1 MRLLI
6 LYMFSLSLSSPLIAQ
21 MKIASATPVK
31 VLTVPTATLKVTEY
45 RDGSYGFT
53 YQNILSQK
61 PDLITIVCK
70 DRAEANFFIKDIRKA
85 FASKEGMASK
95 VNYGNSQIA
104 LIPASNGSV
113 FMRVEAKPDKISA
126 FEINRFTFRQIN
138 ILE

>member
-6 LYMFSLSLSSPLIAQ
+6 PLIFSLCTSSALFSQI
-21 MKIASATPVK
+21 KIAAAGPGK
-31 VLTVPTATLKVTEY
+31 VLTVATSTMKVIEY
-45 RDGSYGFT
+45 HDGSYGFT

-61 PDLITIVCK
+61 PDLITIICK
-70 DRAEANFFIKDIRKA
+70 DRAEANFFIMDIKKA
-85 FASKEGMASK
+85 FTSKEGNVTK

-113 FMRVEAKPDKISA
+113 FMRVEAKADKVSA